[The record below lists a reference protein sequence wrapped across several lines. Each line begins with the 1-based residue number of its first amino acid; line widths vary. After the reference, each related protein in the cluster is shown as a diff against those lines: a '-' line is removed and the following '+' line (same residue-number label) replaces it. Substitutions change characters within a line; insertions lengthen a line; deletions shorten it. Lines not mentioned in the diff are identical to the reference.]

1 MERLVSGVRDPAG
14 ERGRR
19 RVQSWRGGPDGPG
32 QLPWGRGR
40 RAGLWGA
47 GRVEEGRSGLEED
60 VFPAPCQ
67 GCVGTAGPRHWG
79 SCGIQAGFRAPG
91 RRQMERRGQRT
102 GLQGPV
108 VEAAEESRRHPRSRI
123 GRVGPGWSR
132 DVQLDGGQGLGGR
145 ASLLGAA
152 GTHSGVREVGWGRGA
167 RAPWV
172 LLALGVGLRVSRG
185 VSGWG

>member
-1 MERLVSGVRDPAG
+1 
-14 ERGRR
+14 
-19 RVQSWRGGPDGPG
+19 
-32 QLPWGRGR
+32 
-40 RAGLWGA
+40 
-47 GRVEEGRSGLEED
+47 
-60 VFPAPCQ
+60 
-67 GCVGTAGPRHWG
+67 
-79 SCGIQAGFRAPG
+79 
-91 RRQMERRGQRT
+91 MERRGQRT

-172 LLALGVGLRVSRG
+172 LLALGVGLRVSRE